1 MDHDRSVADAALEV
15 AASASAAKVS
25 ATEAHTAAEVGP
37 ASSARVAP
45 AAEAAGRAGAS
56 PAAVGPSEQLADEEA
71 REESGAAERHEIPA
85 RPGAEVG
92 RGIPVRH
99 PPSSGHHLA

>member
-15 AASASAAKVS
+15 AASA
-25 ATEAHTAAEVGP
+25 AHTAAEVGP

-56 PAAVGPSEQLADEEA
+56 PAAVPPAPVGPSEQLADEEP

-99 PPSSGHHLA
+99 PPSPGHPLA